1 MNNENNRNGFK
12 MTEIGWLPEEW
23 KVAKLGDIV
32 ATFSG
37 GTPRRDISEYWGGT
51 IEWLKSGELADSKL
65 FSSEEKITELGLKN
79 SSTKFVEED
88 TLLIAMYGATAGK
101 VGLVRKRLT
110 INQAICAILP
120 NENFFS
126 EFYFYYFIFIRPQLL
141 SERFGGAQPNL
152 NQQIIKN
159 IKIPLPPLSEQ
170 KKIAA
175 VLSAVQEAR
184 EKTEAVIAAAKELKK
199 SLMKYLFTYGPVPV
213 TEADKVRLKETE
225 IGVMPEEWEL
235 KTVQESVD
243 SIEYG
248 LSLSIPENEDDNGI
262 PILSTADITKDGEIL
277 YNKIRKI
284 KIQRKL
290 NDRLLLKN
298 GDVMFNWRNS
308 PELIGKTSVF
318 ETNKNENVTYASFI
332 LRIRC
337 DELTTH
343 NYFLKY
349 LFNYYRE
356 KGVFIKLARR
366 AVNQAN
372 YNKNEI
378 FVLKIQL
385 PPIEIQMKIASTIKI
400 IDEKIEKEQSKKQAL
415 DQLFKSLLHNLMTGK
430 IRVNH
435 LEL

>member
-23 KVAKLGDIV
+23 EVVKLGDIV

-65 FSSEEKITELGLKN
+65 FSSEEKITEIGLKN
-79 SSTKFVEED
+79 SSTKLVEEE

-101 VGLVRKRLT
+101 VGLARKRLT
-110 INQAICAILP
+110 INQAICAIVP
-120 NENFFS
+120 NENFLS
-126 EFYFYYFIFIRPQLL
+126 EFYFYYFMFIRPQLL

-159 IKIPLPPLSEQ
+159 LKIPLPPLSEQ

-184 EKTEAVIAAAKELKK
+184 EKTEAVVAAAKELKK

-213 TEADKVRLKETE
+213 TEADQVRLKETE
-225 IGVMPEEWEL
+225 IGVMPEEWEVKAIGDNL
-235 KTVQESVD
+235 KATQ
-243 SIEYG
+243 YG
-248 LSLSIPENEDDNGI
+248 ISLRGSNSGI
-262 PILSTADITKDGEIL
+262 YPILRMNNLIDGKIDFSDLQFVNLDKNIFEKFRLNAGDIL
-277 YNKIRKI
+277 
-284 KIQRKL
+284 
-290 NDRLLLKN
+290 
-298 GDVMFNWRNS
+298 FNRTNS
-308 PELIGKTSVF
+308 YDLVGKTSLFNLKAEFVF
-318 ETNKNENVTYASFI
+318 ASYLIRLISNENV
-332 LRIRC
+332 
-337 DELTTH
+337 H
-343 NYFLKY
+343 PGFL
-349 LFNYYRE
+349 NYYLNWGSSQKRL
-356 KGVFIKLARR
+356 KMLATRGVSQSNISATKLKSFLVAIPRFDI
-366 AVNQAN
+366 Q
-372 YNKNEI
+372 KNIAEYI
-378 FVLKIQL
+378 FSLDK
-385 PPIEIQMKIASTIKI
+385 
-400 IDEKIEKEQSKKQAL
+400 KIESEQSKKQAL